1 MDYPQ
6 SQHEENNYPK
16 AFLATGIIVV
26 LFALLCLI
34 VVFTNPPPPEM
45 GTGGILV
52 NYGTTDAGSGNDI
65 TNTEEPSKAERP
77 NHTKPTKVTHATPT
91 PEKSHVD
98 ESDKKVVTQNTED
111 APEVNSKS
119 KVTSKVVSTEPTP
132 PKPVKRTVNQNALYK
147 GAASTGSGGG
157 DGTTGTPGN
166 QGSPNGSTL
175 TNNYGKGGG
184 GGNGGLD
191 LTNWRF
197 VDPPDV
203 KNSQRVPGRV
213 VVDFT
218 IDQNGIVQEAHIN
231 RSKTKATLDLIQSC
245 LDAINKSKF
254 TSNKPASGNQRGEM
268 TFIFKVD

>member
-6 SQHEENNYPK
+6 YQQPEENNYPK
-16 AFLATGIIVV
+16 AFLATGIIMG

-34 VVFTNPPPPEM
+34 VVFTNPPPPEL

-52 NYGTTDAGSGNDI
+52 NYGTTDEGMGKDI
-65 TNTEEPSKAERP
+65 TSTEEPSKAERP
-77 NHTKPTKVTHATPT
+77 NHTKPTKVTQAPPT

-98 ESDKKVVTQNTED
+98 ESNKKVVTQNTED

-119 KVTSKVVSTEPTP
+119 KVTSKVVATAPTP

-147 GAASTGSGGG
+147 GATNGGTGEG
-157 DGTTGTPGN
+157 DGTTNTPGN

-184 GGNGGLD
+184 GNGGLD

-203 KNSQRVPGRV
+203 QNKQRMPGRV

-218 IDQNGIVQEAHIN
+218 IDENGVVQEAHEN
-231 RSKTKATLDLIQSC
+231 RAKTKATLDLIQNC
-245 LDAINKSKF
+245 VEAIRKSRF
-254 TSNKPASGNQRGEM
+254 TSNKPANGTQRGEM

>member
-6 SQHEENNYPK
+6 YQQPEENNYPK
-16 AFLATGIIVV
+16 AFLATGIIMAV
-26 LFALLCLI
+26 FALLCLI
-34 VVFTNPPPPEM
+34 VVFTNPPPLEM

-52 NYGTTDAGSGNDI
+52 NYGTTDAGSGSDI

-77 NHTKPTKVTHATPT
+77 NHTKPTKVTQAQPT

-98 ESDKKVVTQNTED
+98 ESNKKVVTQNTED
-111 APEVNSKS
+111 APEVNSNS
-119 KVTSKVVSTEPTP
+119 KATSKAVATAPTP

-147 GAASTGSGGG
+147 GATSSGTGGG
-157 DGTTGTPGN
+157 DGTTNTPGN

-175 TNNYGKGGG
+175 TNNYGPGG
-184 GGNGGLD
+184 GGNGGLA
-191 LTNWRF
+191 LSNWRF

-203 KNSQRVPGRV
+203 KNTHRVPGRV
-213 VVDFT
+213 VVDFM
-218 IDQNGIVQEAHIN
+218 IDENGVVLEAHEN
-231 RSKTKATLDLIQSC
+231 RSKTKATLDLIQNC
-245 LDAINKSKF
+245 VDAIKNSKF